1 MNGGTL
7 IGSERTG
14 GGGGCGGGCGM
25 DTFTV
30 SVSATKAIGCNR
42 GYELDLDVVCGTF
55 PRSSCRLMGDLD
67 LLCTASIGGKGAG
80 ALAIFR
86 AGSPGAL
93 VCGA

>member
-7 IGSERTG
+7 IGSERPG
-14 GGGGCGGGCGM
+14 GGRGCGM
-25 DTFTV
+25 GTFAV
-30 SVSATKAIGCNR
+30 SVSATKAIGCSR
-42 GYELDLDVVCGTF
+42 GCGLDLDVVCGAF
-55 PRSSCRLMGDLD
+55 PRVSCRLMGDLD
-67 LLCTASIGGKGAG
+67 LLCTASICGNGAG